1 MRKNRFNVSDEANQS
16 QAFIT
21 NNKSN
26 DYQLFKND
34 LKRQN
39 VFWPKLKDCKSKQ

>member
-1 MRKNRFNVSDEANQS
+1 MRKNRFNVSDVANQS
-16 QAFIT
+16 QASILK
-21 NNKSN
+21 NKSD
-26 DYQLFKND
+26 DYQLFKKD